1 MMITECEILS
11 CSSVATHALEHHTR
25 GHMEVCR
32 MHAGLIMAHG
42 QATAAMPISSHT
54 APLRGQ

>member
-1 MMITECEILS
+1 MITECEILS
-11 CSSVATHALEHHTR
+11 CCGEATHALEHHTR

-42 QATAAMPISSHT
+42 QASAAVPVRSRT